1 MATRNNLL
9 GNSTNLL
16 RQPLGP
22 SSAPLVTIFLA
33 VLVSGILGLCC
44 MPRAWAGHGKIIIYP
59 QPESVSDERS
69 SYPLRMLEL
78 ALSKAG
84 RAYEPRPSK
93 IKMGQSRALL
103 QLASGSDIDVF
114 WSMTSKQRESDLL
127 PIRIP
132 LDKGLL
138 GWRIFLI
145 RQNTQNSF
153 AAIKSVDDLKKMN
166 AIQGHDWPDTEILR
180 ASKLPVEGSPHYELL
195 FKLLAQGQVD
205 YFPRSVIEIW
215 DEEKKHPNMGLAI
228 EQTLILEY
236 PTALYFF
243 VNKKNTALAAAIEEG
258 LHIALKD
265 GSFDQL
271 FKRFYGE
278 IIQRA
283 KLRERLKLR
292 LPNPLLPE
300 QTPLQKKELWL
311 QF

>member
-1 MATRNNLL
+1 MLL
-9 GNSTNLL
+9 
-16 RQPLGP
+16 
-22 SSAPLVTIFLA
+22 SS
-33 VLVSGILGLCC
+33 ILGLCL
-44 MPRAWAGHGKIIIYP
+44 MPRAWAAHGQIIIYP
-59 QPESVSDERS
+59 QPESFTDERS

-84 RAYEPRPSK
+84 RAYEARPSK
-93 IKMGQSRALL
+93 VKMGQSRALL
-103 QLASGSDIDVF
+103 QLSTGNDIDVF
-114 WSMTSKQRESDLL
+114 WSMTSKQRENDLL

-145 RQNTQNSF
+145 RQNTQASF
-153 AAIKSVDDLKKMN
+153 SAIKSLEDLRKMT
-166 AIQGHDWPDTEILR
+166 AIQGHDWPDSEILR

-228 EQTLILEY
+228 EQKLILEY

-243 VNKKNTALAAAIEEG
+243 VNKKNTALASAIEQG
-258 LHIALKD
+258 LHMALKD
-265 GSFDQL
+265 GSFDLL
-271 FKRFYGE
+271 FKQFYGDVM
-278 IIQRA
+278 QRA
-283 KLRERLKLR
+283 KLRERLRIR

-300 QTPLQKKELWL
+300 QTPLHKKELWL